1 MARSAFYTLWS
12 SAATSLE
19 TTQEVCCPTQCE
31 LTHRR
36 ELLEPMRG
44 YDPRTCGLR
53 NRCSTTELHRRRDGG
68 CSRRSARRWQA
79 TRRASVVPR
88 SPRRCRLAPRCPQLA
103 GGPLAPPVPSTHP
116 SATSTPSSLRLSAP
130 TSPPST
136 HPNWASSSSRKIASR
151 KSPRPS
157 DSLATPASPRSA
169 SVRVDP
175 IGTPAAA
182 SVDPRPSAEIT
193 CVSDALRNRC
203 STTELHRRRDGGC
216 SRRTARRSQATK
228 RPSIALDRPSVPPG
242 APPFA
247 PRPQPSPLSRVL
259 SRAGATC

>member
-1 MARSAFYTLWS
+1 
-12 SAATSLE
+12 
-19 TTQEVCCPTQCE
+19 
-31 LTHRR
+31 
-36 ELLEPMRG
+36 MRG

-88 SPRRCRLAPRCPQLA
+88 SPRGAAARALGSRAPA
-103 GGPLAPPVPSTHP
+103 APPAPHP

-130 TSPPST
+130 TSPPSS
-136 HPNWASSSSRKIASR
+136 HPSCASSSSRKIASR

-157 DSLATPASPRSA
+157 DALATPASPRSA

-182 SVDPRPSAEIT
+182 SVDPLPSAEIA

-203 STTELHRRRDGGC
+203 STTELHRRGSGVITRTRDRAQGLGDARC
-216 SRRTARRSQATK
+216 SVAIAAARAARLA
-228 RPSIALDRPSVPPG
+228 R
-242 APPFA
+242 
-247 PRPQPSPLSRVL
+247 
-259 SRAGATC
+259 RAGAEPR